1 MEEGGMAAKVREAVG
16 VFRDEHSLE
25 GTVDELLVCGF
36 DRADISLLAGH
47 EAVERELGHR
57 YEKVAELEDDPR
69 APRLAYADIHSR
81 NEGKAS
87 MVGALAYVGAI
98 AASGMVVASGG
109 TLALAIAAAAMAGG
123 GGGMIGAMLARNV
136 EGRHARWLQQQL
148 DEGGLLL
155 WVRVTDDATERCAVE
170 ALRRHSAEDVHVH
183 ELPLTGHLL
192 EGGQSRKL
200 SFMERLGL

>member
-1 MEEGGMAAKVREAVG
+1 MTAKVREAVG
-16 VFRDEHSLE
+16 VFRDENSLE
-25 GTVDELLVCGF
+25 STVDELLVCGF
-36 DRADISLLAGH
+36 DRADISLLAGQ

-57 YEKVAELEDDPR
+57 YERVTELEDDPR

-98 AASGMVVASGG
+98 AATGMVVASGG
-109 TLALAIAAAAMAGG
+109 TLALAVAAAAMAGG
-123 GGGMIGAMLARNV
+123 GGGMIGAILARNM
-136 EGRHARWLQQQL
+136 ETRHAKWLQHQL

-155 WVRVTDDATERCAVE
+155 WVRVTDEKTERCAVE
-170 ALRRHSAEDVHVH
+170 ALRRHSADDVHVH
-183 ELPLTGHLL
+183 ELPVAPHIL

>member
-1 MEEGGMAAKVREAVG
+1 MTAKVREAVG
-16 VFRDEHSLE
+16 VFRDETSLE
-25 GTVDELLVCGF
+25 STVDELLVRGF
-36 DRADISLLAGH
+36 DRADISLLAGQ

-57 YEKVAELEDDPR
+57 YERVAELEDDPR

-98 AASGMVVASGG
+98 AATGMVVASGG
-109 TLALAIAAAAMAGG
+109 TLALAVAAAAMAGG
-123 GGGMIGAMLARNV
+123 GGGMIGAILARNM
-136 EGRHARWLQQQL
+136 ESRHAKWLQHQL

-155 WVRVTDDATERCAVE
+155 WVRVTDEKTERCAVE
-170 ALRRHSAEDVHVH
+170 ALRRHSADDVHVH
-183 ELPLTGHLL
+183 ELPVAAHIL

>member
-1 MEEGGMAAKVREAVG
+1 MTAKVREAVG
-16 VFRDEHSLE
+16 VFRDENSLE
-25 GTVDELLVCGF
+25 STVDELLVCGF
-36 DRADISLLAGH
+36 DRADISLLAGQ

-57 YEKVAELEDDPR
+57 YERVTELEDDPR

-98 AASGMVVASGG
+98 AATGMVVASGG
-109 TLALAIAAAAMAGG
+109 TLALAVAAAAMAGG
-123 GGGMIGAMLARNV
+123 GGGMIGAILARNM
-136 EGRHARWLQQQL
+136 ESRHAKWLQHQL

-155 WVRVTDDATERCAVE
+155 WVRVTDEKTERCAVE
-170 ALRRHSAEDVHVH
+170 ALRRHSADDVHVH
-183 ELPLTGHLL
+183 ELPVAPHIL

>member
-1 MEEGGMAAKVREAVG
+1 MAAMVREAVG
-16 VFRDEHSLE
+16 VFRDEQSLE

-123 GGGMIGAMLARNV
+123 GGGMIGAMLARHV
-136 EGRHARWLQQQL
+136 ESRHAKWLQQQL

-155 WVRVTDDATERCAVE
+155 WVRVTDEATERSAMDT
-170 ALRRHSAEDVHVH
+170 LRKHSAEDVHVH
-183 ELPLTGHLL
+183 ELPLAPHLL